1 MSDEVNPDAM
11 SDAEFDAY
19 MARLT
24 AGQAATARENA
35 TNLQR
40 VIDETD
46 ARDARD
52 AADQVAARE
61 VETQAVTTLTTAQ
74 AEADTAF
81 DQTRAMLRDSY
92 GVDVAAVDDGA
103 TGDAAGAVA
112 GGIHEHEADVPEQAR
127 PLQHSVVEYRR
138 SA

>member
-1 MSDEVNPDAM
+1 MRDEGRSGMSDEVNPDAM

-24 AGQAATARENA
+24 AGQAATARENE

-52 AADQVAARE
+52 AADKAAARA

-81 DQTRAMLRDSY
+81 DQTMALLRDSY
-92 GVDVAAVDDGA
+92 
-103 TGDAAGAVA
+103 
-112 GGIHEHEADVPEQAR
+112 
-127 PLQHSVVEYRR
+127 
-138 SA
+138 